1 MLQTLKNAWK
11 TKEIK
16 SKIIFTLFILVL
28 YRIGTV
34 IPVPFVE
41 ANNFAGSFSGTIL
54 DYMNTLSGNALGTA
68 TLFALGV
75 SPYINASIIIQLLG
89 VVFPKLGELA
99 KNDKEKMNFITR
111 VVTVALAI
119 ITAIG
124 YYFLLKN
131 NGALTNAAL
140 PDHNDMF
147 WFYGIVIVACYCAGA
162 SIIMWLAERI
172 NERGIGNGISMILFA
187 NIVSSLPSL
196 FYGLGKLVVSTYSY
210 GSDAKSYI
218 EEGLNYNKAAWAYG
232 LVSTLFAVAM
242 IVALVALTV
251 FVIFITGSERRIPVQ
266 YAKRVVG
273 RKMYGGQSS
282 NIPLK
287 LNMTGVMPII
297 FASSIV
303 SLLPTILTL
312 CGVSAATAGFWGTV
326 YKIFG
331 SDGVVYPVLLFL
343 FIIGFAYF
351 YTAMTFDPMEVS
363 NNLKKQGGAIPGIRQ
378 GRPTADYIKRIL
390 NKVTIVGAL
399 FLGIIAVLPVIS
411 GPHLINPLVQWIVDG
426 SPSSVWA
433 AENITNYSD
442 FYSYYYASIIQQSNA
457 NTVASLTSSFTFGGT
472 SLLIVVGVAIET
484 FRELEA
490 QLTMR
495 NYKGFL

>member
-11 TKEIK
+11 TKDIR
-16 SKIIFTLFILVL
+16 SKLIFTFFILII

-41 ANNFAGSFSGTIL
+41 ANSFAGSFSGTIL
-54 DYMNTLSGNALGTA
+54 DYMNTLSGGSLGTA

-99 KNDKEKMNFITR
+99 KNDKDKMNFITR
-111 VVTVALAI
+111 VTTVALAI
-119 ITAIG
+119 VTAIG

-131 NGALTNAAL
+131 NGALSNAATKEDNSL
-140 PDHNDMF
+140 F
-147 WFYGIVIVACYCAGA
+147 WFYGIVIVACYVAGA
-162 SIIMWLAERI
+162 SLIMWLADRI

-187 NIVSSLPSL
+187 NIVSAIPSL
-196 FYGLGKLVVSTYSY
+196 MINLVSLVASTFQYSEKAWLYG
-210 GSDAKSYI
+210 I
-218 EEGLNYNKAAWAYG
+218 I
-232 LVSTLFAVAM
+232 STLFALTLIATL
-242 IVALVALTV
+242 IALVV
-251 FVIFITGSERRIPVQ
+251 FIIWVTGSERRIPVQ

-303 SLLPTILTL
+303 SLLPTILAL
-312 CGVSAATAGFWGTV
+312 CGVGESDKGFWGWCAR
-326 YKIFG
+326 FF
-331 SDGVVYPVLLFL
+331 SASGVVYPLLLLVL
-343 FIIGFAYF
+343 IIAFAYF
-351 YTAMTFDPMEVS
+351 YTTITFDPMDVA
-363 NNLKKQGGAIPGIRQ
+363 NNLKKNGGAIPGIRQ
-378 GRPTADYIKRIL
+378 GRPTADYIRKIL
-390 NKVTIVGAL
+390 GKVTLVGAL
-399 FLGIIAVLPVIS
+399 FLSVIAVLPVVA
-411 GPHLINPLVQWIVDG
+411 GPHVIQHLINWIMEG
-426 SPSSVWA
+426 SDLAREIAKYAADSS
-433 AENITNYSD
+433 TNAYVT
-442 FYSYYYASIIQQSNA
+442 YLQSQINS
-457 NTVASLTSSFTFGGT
+457 TVSALTSQFTFGGT
-472 SLLIVVGVAIET
+472 SLIIVVGVAIET

>member
-11 TKEIK
+11 TKDIR
-16 SKIIFTLFILVL
+16 SKLIFTFFILII

-41 ANNFAGSFSGTIL
+41 ANSFAGSFSGTIL
-54 DYMNTLSGNALGTA
+54 DYMNTLSGGSLGTA

-99 KNDKEKMNFITR
+99 KNDKDKMNFITR
-111 VVTVALAI
+111 VTTVALAI
-119 ITAIG
+119 VTAIG

-131 NGALTNAAL
+131 NGALSNAATKEDNSL
-140 PDHNDMF
+140 F
-147 WFYGIVIVACYCAGA
+147 WFYGIVIVACYVAGA
-162 SIIMWLAERI
+162 SLIMWLADRI

-187 NIVSSLPSL
+187 NIVSAIPSL
-196 FYGLGKLVVSTYSY
+196 MINLVSLVASTFQYSEKAWLYG
-210 GSDAKSYI
+210 I
-218 EEGLNYNKAAWAYG
+218 I
-232 LVSTLFAVAM
+232 STLFALAL
-242 IVALVALTV
+242 IATLIALVV
-251 FVIFITGSERRIPVQ
+251 FIIWVTGSERRIPVQ

-303 SLLPTILTL
+303 SLLPTILAL
-312 CGVSAATAGFWGTV
+312 CGVTESDKGFWGGCAR
-326 YKIFG
+326 FF
-331 SDGVVYPVLLFL
+331 SASGVVYPLLLLVL
-343 FIIGFAYF
+343 IIAFAYF
-351 YTAMTFDPMEVS
+351 YTTITFDPMDVA
-363 NNLKKQGGAIPGIRQ
+363 NNLKKNGGAIPGIRQ
-378 GRPTADYIKRIL
+378 GRPTADYIRKIL
-390 NKVTIVGAL
+390 GKVTLVGAL
-399 FLGIIAVLPVIS
+399 FLSVIAVLPVVA
-411 GPHLINPLVQWIVDG
+411 GPHVIKHLINWIMEG
-426 SPSSVWA
+426 SDLAREIAKYAADSS
-433 AENITNYSD
+433 TNAYVT
-442 FYSYYYASIIQQSNA
+442 YLQSQINS
-457 NTVASLTSSFTFGGT
+457 TVSALTSQFTFGGT
-472 SLLIVVGVAIET
+472 SLIIVVGVAIET

>member
-11 TKEIK
+11 TKDIR
-16 SKIIFTLFILVL
+16 SKLIFTFFILVI

-41 ANNFAGSFSGTIL
+41 ANSFAGSFSGTIL
-54 DYMNTLSGNALGTA
+54 DYMNTLSGGSLGTA

-99 KNDKEKMNFITR
+99 KNDKDKMNFITR
-111 VVTVALAI
+111 VTTVALAI
-119 ITAIG
+119 VTAIG

-131 NGALTNAAL
+131 NGALSNAATKEDNSL
-140 PDHNDMF
+140 F
-147 WFYGIVIVACYCAGA
+147 WFYGIVIVACYVAGA
-162 SIIMWLAERI
+162 SLIMWLADRI

-187 NIVSSLPSL
+187 NIVSAIPSL
-196 FYGLGKLVVSTYSY
+196 MINLVSLVASTFQYSENAWLYG
-210 GSDAKSYI
+210 I
-218 EEGLNYNKAAWAYG
+218 I
-232 LVSTLFAVAM
+232 STLFALVLIATL
-242 IVALVALTV
+242 IALVV
-251 FVIFITGSERRIPVQ
+251 FIIWVTGSERRIPVQ

-303 SLLPTILTL
+303 SLLPTILAL
-312 CGVSAATAGFWGTV
+312 CGVGESDKGFWGWCAR
-326 YKIFG
+326 FF
-331 SDGVVYPVLLFL
+331 SASGVVYPLLLLVL
-343 FIIGFAYF
+343 IIAFAYF
-351 YTAMTFDPMEVS
+351 YTTITFDPMDVA
-363 NNLKKQGGAIPGIRQ
+363 NNLKKNGGAIPGIRQ
-378 GRPTADYIKRIL
+378 GRPTADYIRKIL
-390 NKVTIVGAL
+390 GKVTLVGAL
-399 FLGIIAVLPVIS
+399 FLAVIAVLPVVA
-411 GPHLINPLVQWIVDG
+411 GPHVIQHLINWIMEG
-426 SPSSVWA
+426 SDLAREIAKYAADSS
-433 AENITNYSD
+433 TNAYVT
-442 FYSYYYASIIQQSNA
+442 YLQSQINS
-457 NTVASLTSSFTFGGT
+457 TVSALTSQFTFGGT
-472 SLLIVVGVAIET
+472 SLIIVVGVAIET